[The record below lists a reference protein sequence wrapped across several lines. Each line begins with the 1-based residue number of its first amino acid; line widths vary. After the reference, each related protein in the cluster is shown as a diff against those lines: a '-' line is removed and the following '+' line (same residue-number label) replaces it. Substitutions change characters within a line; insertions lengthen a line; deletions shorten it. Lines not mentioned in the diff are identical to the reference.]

1 MNSTQD
7 KNEQKMIQTWLK
19 KPLFIGLLVGVL
31 AAAVQG
37 LLISAGGP
45 EAYGFCVAC
54 HTRDL
59 VNVAVNSIAGTT
71 LAVAPISKNA
81 ILPFLTVIGVLIGAF
96 GAARMNSEF
105 RVKKGSL
112 TSYTWYALGGILFM
126 VFALAMGGCPYR
138 IALRTGYVD
147 IVAIIGLI
155 GIIVGVVA
163 GTKIAV
169 KAMDRGE

>member
-1 MNSTQD
+1 MNSSHE
-7 KNEQKMIQTWLK
+7 KNEPKKILTWLK

-31 AAAVQG
+31 AAVVQG

-96 GAARMNSEF
+96 GAARRNGEF
-105 RVKKGSL
+105 RVKRGSL
-112 TSYTWYALGGILFM
+112 SSYTWYAIGGILFM
-126 VFALAMGGCPYR
+126 VFALLMGGCQYR

-169 KAMDRGE
+169 KAMERGE

>member
-1 MNSTQD
+1 MNITRE
-7 KNEQKMIQTWLK
+7 KNEQNVIQTWLK
-19 KPLFIGLLVGVL
+19 KPLFIGALVGVL

-45 EAYGFCVAC
+45 EAYGFCIAC

-59 VNVAVNSIAGTT
+59 VNIAVNAVAGTT

-81 ILPFLTVIGVLIGAF
+81 ILPFLTVIGVLVGAY
-96 GAARMNSEF
+96 GAARMNGEF
-105 RVKKGSL
+105 RVKRGSL
-112 TSYTWYALGGILFM
+112 SSYGWYVFGGILFM

-147 IVAIIGLI
+147 IVAIIGLL

-169 KAMDRGE
+169 KTMERGE